1 LAFNGGS
8 IGLLSRLLRPL
19 LFVDMVLRLPTR
31 RPILKASSNVGRD
44 RQALLL
50 MGLVVALLLG
60 GLGSRLAYLQL
71 LSGQQNRTS
80 ADENRIR
87 LIARQPER
95 GKILDR
101 RGKTMAG
108 STLTHSVFVWPL
120 AMKDRAK
127 WDLTIARLSQ
137 ILGQSVAVLQKPLL
151 KETTSPYRVRITRNI
166 TKAQITAIQENSGDL
181 AGVEVDAET
190 ARIYPMGS
198 LAAHI
203 IGYTGELSDEDYDK
217 LKGRGYRLGDV
228 NGKMG
233 AEAAFESQ
241 LRGEWGGQQVEVNGT
256 GKVLRVLGEKQTRM
270 GKDIHLTIDMDLQKA
285 AEAAIGEQIGSIVA
299 LNPNTGEVLAM
310 VSRPGFDPNVFAKAR
325 ISQADWDKIA
335 KNPNDP
341 FMNRAVRAFPPA
353 STYKIITTTA
363 AVESG
368 IWPIGT
374 VLQTFPSYTRGDTT
388 FGEWNHAG
396 FGPLGFSGA
405 ITNSSDTFFYQIAV
419 QFNNRGEK
427 PSELSEWSRKFGFGS
442 KTGIEL
448 IEDEPGI
455 VPDPAWKRKTFNQDW
470 VEGDS
475 INMSIGQG
483 DTIATPLQ
491 VAVMFSVIAN
501 GGYRVKPHLLK
512 DDQESKQW
520 RESLNIKP
528 DTLKVIQSG
537 LRGVVTQTT
546 GTILDVSHLPLVA
559 GKSGTSEDMGR
570 GSHTW
575 FGAYAPF
582 DKPEIVVVA
591 FGELSGGSG
600 GEIAAPMVKPVL
612 EAYFQKAHKKPAQT
626 P

>member
-1 LAFNGGS
+1 
-8 IGLLSRLLRPL
+8 
-19 LFVDMVLRLPTR
+19 MVLRLPTH
-31 RPILKASSNVGRD
+31 RPLLKAPSLGRNVGRD
-44 RQALLL
+44 RQALPL
-50 MGLVVALLLG
+50 MGLVIALLLG

-71 LSGQQNRTS
+71 LSGQQNRSS

-87 LIARQPER
+87 LIARAPER

-101 RGKTMAG
+101 QGKTMAG
-108 STLTHSVFVWPL
+108 STLSHSVFVWPL

-127 WDLTIARLSQ
+127 WDMTMARLGQ
-137 ILGQSVAVLQKPLL
+137 ILGQSPETLQKPLL
-151 KETTSPYRVRITRNI
+151 KASNSPYRVRISRNI
-166 TKAQITAIQENSGDL
+166 TKAQVTAIQENSGDL

-203 IGYTGELSDEDYDK
+203 IGYTGELSDADYEQ

-241 LRGEWGGQQVEVNGT
+241 LRGEWGGQQVEVNGA
-256 GKVLRVLGEKQTRM
+256 GKVLRVLGERQTRM
-270 GKDIHLTIDMDLQKA
+270 GQDIHLTIDMDLQRA
-285 AEAAIGEQIGSIVA
+285 AEAAIGDRIGAIVA
-299 LNPNTGEVLAM
+299 LNPNSGEVLAM
-310 VSRPGFDPNVFAKAR
+310 VSRPGFDPNVFTKPR
-325 ISQADWDKIA
+325 ISEADWNKIA

-368 IWPIGT
+368 IWPLDT
-374 VLQTFPSYTRGDTT
+374 VLQTFASYTRGGTT

-405 ITNSSDTFFYQIAV
+405 IAHSSDTFFYQIAV
-419 QFNNRGEK
+419 RFNNRGEK
-427 PSELSEWSRKFGFGS
+427 PSELSEWTRRFGFGA

-448 IEDEPGI
+448 LEESPGI
-455 VPDPAWKRKTFNQDW
+455 VPDPAWKRKNLNQDW
-470 VEGDS
+470 LEGDS

-491 VAVMFSVIAN
+491 VAVMFAVAAN

-512 DDQESKQW
+512 DDQPSQQW

-528 DTLKVIQSG
+528 ATLKVIQEG
-537 LRGVVTQTT
+537 LRSVVTQTS
-546 GTILDVSHLPLVA
+546 GTSLDLPHLPPVA
-559 GKSGTSEDMGR
+559 GKSGTSEDVGQ

-575 FGAYAPF
+575 FGAYAPY

-600 GEIAAPMVKPVL
+600 GEVAAPMVRPVL
-612 EAYFQKAHKKPAQT
+612 EAYFQKAHKKPN

>member
-1 LAFNGGS
+1 
-8 IGLLSRLLRPL
+8 
-19 LFVDMVLRLPTR
+19 MVLRLPP
-31 RPILKASSNVGRD
+31 RPLVKMTVFPRQGDRS
-44 RQALLL
+44 RQALML
-50 MGLVVALLLG
+50 MGLVVGLLLG

-71 LSGQQNRTS
+71 FSGSQNRSS

-87 LIARQPER
+87 LIARAPER

-101 RGKTMAG
+101 HNKVMAG
-108 STLTHSVFVWPL
+108 SALSHSVFVWPL
-120 AMKDRAK
+120 AMKDKNK
-127 WDLTIARLSQ
+127 WPTTLARLSQ
-137 ILGQSVAVLQKPLL
+137 ILGQPPEILRKPLE
-151 KETTSPYRVRITRNI
+151 KESTSPYRVRIARHI
-166 TKAQITAIQENSGDL
+166 SKAQITALQENSRDL

-190 ARIYPMGS
+190 ARIYPMGT

-203 IGYTGELSDEDYDK
+203 LGYTGELSDEDYAK
-217 LKGRGYRLGDV
+217 LKLKGYRLGDV

-241 LRGEWGGQQVEVNGT
+241 LRGEWGGQQVEVDGR

-270 GKDIHLTIDMDLQKA
+270 GQDVHLTIDMDLQKA

-310 VSRPGFDPNVFAKAR
+310 VSRPGFDPNVFAKSR

-368 IWPIGT
+368 IWPLGT

-396 FGPLGFSGA
+396 FGPLGFAGA

-427 PSELSEWSRKFGFGS
+427 PSELSEWTRKFGFGS
-442 KTGIEL
+442 RTGIEL

-528 DTLKVIQSG
+528 DTLKVIQAG
-537 LRGVVTQTT
+537 LRGVVTETT
-546 GTILDVSHLPLVA
+546 GTVLDVPNLPPVA
-559 GKSGTSEDMGR
+559 GKSGTSEDMGQ

-582 DKPEIVVVA
+582 DKPEIVVIA

-600 GEIAAPMVKPVL
+600 GQVAAPMVKPVL
-612 EAYFQKAHKKPAQT
+612 EAYFQKAHKPPKP
-626 P
+626 